1 MLTAPQI
8 NQGADITFSTPL
20 FTASWK
26 ENCASKE
33 MPEAAADWKGVQIVV
48 PIAA

>member
-20 FTASWK
+20 FTASWG
-26 ENCASKE
+26 ASKE